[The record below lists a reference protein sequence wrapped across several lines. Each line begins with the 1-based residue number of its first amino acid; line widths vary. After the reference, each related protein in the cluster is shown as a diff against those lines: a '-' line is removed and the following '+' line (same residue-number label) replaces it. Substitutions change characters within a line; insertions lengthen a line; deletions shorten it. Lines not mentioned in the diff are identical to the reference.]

1 MAEDAAAAN
10 NNDDTDKKEKKQ
22 LGPLRRA
29 STRAGIWPS
38 MPSPGKSRRWRR
50 RMSAPVLSSNQ
61 EGDTVQTTR
70 IQLTTTSE
78 ENETATEADEPN
90 TAETSADQSAESE
103 VKLPVL
109 PDRFKPEQC
118 KTEQ

>member
-1 MAEDAAAAN
+1 
-10 NNDDTDKKEKKQ
+10 
-22 LGPLRRA
+22 
-29 STRAGIWPS
+29 
-38 MPSPGKSRRWRR
+38 
-50 RMSAPVLSSNQ
+50 MSAPVLSSNQ

>member
-1 MAEDAAAAN
+1 M
-10 NNDDTDKKEKKQ
+10 
-22 LGPLRRA
+22 
-29 STRAGIWPS
+29 
-38 MPSPGKSRRWRR
+38 
-50 RMSAPVLSSNQ
+50 
-61 EGDTVQTTR
+61 VQTTR

-78 ENETATEADEPN
+78 ENETAMEADESGP
-90 TAETSADQSAESE
+90 SADKSTEPE